1 MARPQDKNLTPFTSE
16 QNREEAAKNGRKGG
30 VASGEAR
37 RRKKSMKESFEA
49 LFAMQ
54 ACDKYKAAFKKQG
67 ISIPDDLTN
76 EQALVLS
83 MTAKAI
89 AGDARM
95 AALVLDVM
103 GEKQSDVLKRK
114 ELELK
119 EKQAMDTKNEALERL
134 DQILRGLHEQAEDD
148 E

>member
-1 MARPQDKNLTPFTSE
+1 MARPQDKNLRVPTSKE
-16 QNREEAAKNGRKGG
+16 ARENGKKGG
-30 VASGEAR
+30 IASGEAR

-54 ACDKYKAAFKKQG
+54 ACDKYKSAFKRQG
-67 ISIPDDLTN
+67 MDIPEDFTN

-103 GEKQSDVLKRK
+103 GEKASDVLKRK

-119 EKQAMDTKNEALERL
+119 EKQAMDTKNDALDKL
-134 DQILRGLHEQAEDD
+134 DEILRGLHEQAEDD